1 MEDLKSMSWTCV
13 NNPLIQFDIFNC
25 DLNIDML
32 VKKSLDKY
40 QTPTIFLLFLCA
52 CMFK

>member
-25 DLNIDML
+25 DLNIDW
-32 VKKSLDKY
+32 Y
-40 QTPTIFLLFLCA
+40 A
-52 CMFK
+52 CEKIGK